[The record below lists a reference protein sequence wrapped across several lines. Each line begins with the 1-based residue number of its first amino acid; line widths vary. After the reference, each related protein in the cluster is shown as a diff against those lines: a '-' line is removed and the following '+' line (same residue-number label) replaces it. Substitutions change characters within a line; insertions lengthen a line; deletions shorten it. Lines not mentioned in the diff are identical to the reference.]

1 MQIPDITSS
10 PLDREQELGDLWAT
24 PLWYVGVLEGQG
36 QPGEYTHMLGLWK
49 HVYICLHLG
58 EFTRLAYLIGLGSP
72 MAGCALK
79 RLEA

>member
-49 HVYICLHLG
+49 HV
-58 EFTRLAYLIGLGSP
+58 
-72 MAGCALK
+72 
-79 RLEA
+79 